1 MLGTHWGP
9 KNHSFLR
16 LWGSLGG
23 SRGVLGCLGGGFGR
37 PGAVLKA
44 SWPHLGGAWPLFE
57 GLLGPLRGILAPSWE
72 HLGAM
77 LGHLGVLGRV
87 LRVSQKRLRPLFGY
101 VGGVCSRRFVFS
113 LFLDMLLYVFISV

>member
-1 MLGTHWGP
+1 MGAL
-9 KNHSFLR
+9 
-16 LWGSLGG
+16 
-23 SRGVLGCLGGGFGR
+23 RGVLGCLGGGFGR
-37 PGAVLKA
+37 PRAVLKA

-87 LRVSQKRLRPLFGY
+87 LRVSQTRLRPIFGY

-113 LFLDMLLYVFISV
+113 LFLDMLLYVFMFV